1 MHLCVGPQHSPQ
13 RSDGSAVG
21 LGGSAPALL
30 GEDCAP
36 HLHRSC
42 RQSKVGLIANP
53 DEIKSFLQRF
63 MGIINCSGRFMT
75 HLAVIS
81 EPLKGLLDTDIACH
95 GRVPCGGAA
104 VAFILTL
111 VWGISV

>member
-1 MHLCVGPQHSPQ
+1 MWDAVHLCVGSQRAPQ
-13 RSDGSAVG
+13 RSAVG
-21 LGGSAPALL
+21 LGALRPL
-30 GEDCAP
+30 CLVRIA
-36 HLHRSC
+36 HRSC
-42 RQSKVGLIANP
+42 RQSGIGLIANP

-95 GRVPCGGAA
+95 GPVPCGGGV
-104 VAFILTL
+104 VAFILLL